1 MALRI
6 GLLGAS
12 RIAPKAVIA
21 PAAAR
26 DDVVITAVAARD
38 LGRARTYAQT
48 HDIAAAVEG
57 YEALIGR
64 DDVDLVYC
72 ALPPAGHI
80 DPCLLALQAGKA
92 LLIEKPFAM
101 TAAQAG
107 AIAKAAAAA
116 DRPALEAFHYRF
128 HAMFARALAIL
139 EEGRLGRLIRA
150 HGLFDAPIGRGPDEL
165 RWIAAEGGGG
175 TMDLGC
181 YVLHALRTLIAEE
194 PALVSARAVLEHG
207 VDAQM
212 TASLAFPSG
221 ISATVSCAMTR
232 PRRDDIVIEGEA
244 GSLRLANFVS
254 PQRGGELTLVT
265 AAGETTQ
272 TAEGPGS
279 YDAQL
284 AHVVEVMRG
293 AAEPLTGGA
302 DAVANMTIIDAMRR
316 AVGMAID

>member
-1 MALRI
+1 MPLRI

-38 LGRARTYAQT
+38 LGRARAYAQT
-48 HDIAAAVEG
+48 HGIDAAVEG

-80 DPCLLALQAGKA
+80 DPCLLALEAGKA

-101 TAAQAG
+101 TSGQAETIARAAV
-107 AIAKAAAAA
+107 AAN
-116 DRPALEAFHYRF
+116 RPALEAFHYRF
-128 HAMFARALAIL
+128 HAMFQRALAIMD
-139 EEGRLGRLIRA
+139 EGRLGRLVSV
-150 HGLFDAPIGRGPDEL
+150 HGLFDAPIAQGPGEL

-194 PALVSARAVLEHG
+194 PDLVSASAVLEHG
-207 VDAQM
+207 VDAEM

-221 ISATVSCAMTR
+221 ISATVSCSMTR
-232 PRRDDIVIEGEA
+232 PRRDDILIEGEA
-244 GSLRLANFVS
+244 GGLRLTNFVS
-254 PQRGGELTLVT
+254 PQRGGRLTLVT
-265 AAGETTQ
+265 AAGETTE
-272 TAEGPGS
+272 TAQGPGS

-284 AHVVEVMRG
+284 DHVIEVMRG
-293 AAEPLTGGA
+293 AAQPLTGGA
-302 DAVANMTIIDAMRR
+302 DAVANMKIIDAVRR
-316 AVGMAID
+316 AVGMTID